1 MQAEEVMHDTLLR
14 LFETEKAFPS
24 VHDRDKWLTRVCINL
39 SLDQLRKNKTE
50 ENVFLV
56 DNFSF
61 YEYEDTGPKEE
72 EPPATEFTF
81 KGVTP
86 KDIRKG
92 IDGLAPGYR
101 IIMSLFLFD
110 GYDYE
115 EIAQI
120 TGLKESSVRS
130 HYARGKTK
138 LITHLKNIHGSAKK
152 IY

>member
-14 LFETEKAFPS
+14 LFETGKVFPS
-24 VHDRDKWLTRVCINL
+24 MGDRDKWLTRVCINL
-39 SLDQLRKNKTE
+39 SLDQLRKNKAE

-56 DNFSF
+56 DNFAF
-61 YEYEDTGPKEE
+61 YEDTDIGGEDR
-72 EPPATEFTF
+72 AADDFAF

-86 KDIRKG
+86 KDIKNG
-92 IDGLAPGYR
+92 IAGLAPGYR

-130 HYARGKTK
+130 HYARGKRK
-138 LITHLKNIHGSAKK
+138 LIAYLTSKDGPSEK
-152 IY
+152 IR